1 MYYMFQTIK
10 NWFKPDV
17 DVMNCIHISES
28 ALLHNYHYLQSL
40 KPHVEIFPVLKSNA
54 YGHWIDQILQVY
66 KNLSIK
72 YVVVDSFP
80 EYNIVLKH
88 SKFNILL
95 LWETLSQN
103 YKAFNLKRT
112 AFCVYNLETLQTL
125 AKFWKKVTI
134 HLFLNTGMNREWI
147 DANLLPNALE
157 FLKNYPQ
164 IQIEGVLSHLHSA
177 DSIEN
182 NSIEAQISA
191 FKMMYH
197 QILDYGH
204 TPKYRHIWA
213 SAWLLKIHDDFFN
226 AYRPWLV
233 LYWYNPLSEKD
244 SDFVF
249 WEELQPALSVS
260 STIVALNS
268 VPFEEWV
275 SYAPQWK
282 QANKSDQITA
292 TIPFW
297 YMEWLPRLAREKI
310 QIRHSSWMLSQ
321 IGTICMNLSC
331 YLWNEKLLIG
341 DRVRIIENDKNAEN
355 SISSLAK
362 AANTIPYDILVHL
375 DRGIRRVI
383 EK

>member
-1 MYYMFQTIK
+1 MFKFIK
-10 NWFKPDV
+10 DWFKLDV

-28 ALLHNYHYLQSL
+28 ALLHNYNYLQSL
-40 KPHVEIFPVLKSNA
+40 KPQASLFPVLKSNA
-54 YGHWIDQILQVY
+54 YGHWIDQMLQIY
-66 KNLSIK
+66 KWLPIK

-80 EYNIVLKH
+80 EYYTVLKH

-95 LWETLSQN
+95 LGETLASN
-103 YKAFNLKRT
+103 YKVFNFKRT

-125 AKFWKKVTI
+125 AKLWKKVRI

-147 DANLLPNALE
+147 DSNLLQNALE
-157 FLKNYPQ
+157 FLKWCPQ
-164 IQIEGVLSHLHSA
+164 IEIEWVLSHLHSA
-177 DSIEN
+177 DAMNEKSIE
-182 NSIEAQISA
+182 SQISA

-226 AYRPWLV
+226 AYRPWLA
-233 LYWYNPLSEKD
+233 LYWYNPLSDKD
-244 SDFVF
+244 SDFSF
-249 WEELQPALSVS
+249 WEELQPALSLS

-268 VPFEEWV
+268 VLFDEGV

-282 QANKSDQITA
+282 QTKKSDQITA
-292 TIPFW
+292 TIPFG
-297 YMEWLPRLAREKI
+297 YMEWLPRYAREKI

-321 IGTICMNLSC
+321 IWTVCMNLSC

-341 DRVRIIENDKNAEN
+341 DKVWLLEKEKGVEN
-355 SISSLAK
+355 SIYSLAK
-362 AANTIPYDILVHL
+362 VAWTIPYDILVHL
-375 DRGIRRVI
+375 DKWIRRVI